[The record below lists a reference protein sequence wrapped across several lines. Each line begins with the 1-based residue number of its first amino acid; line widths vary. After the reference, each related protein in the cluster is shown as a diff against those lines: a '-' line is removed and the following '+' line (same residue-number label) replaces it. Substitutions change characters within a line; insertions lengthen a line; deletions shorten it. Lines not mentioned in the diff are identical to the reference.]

1 MASKQYLMVH
11 FIPGMTDFCHAC
23 IITEKQVSLIFQL
36 TLPLD
41 KECKLNI
48 HKTFRNQPEGLRLV
62 YRSRR
67 SQMFYRRAVLKY
79 FAKIHRKPL
88 VFESFFLIELPALGL
103 QLYQKKAPAQ
113 VFSCEFFENFRN
125 TFFYGTPLGGCF

>member
-1 MASKQYLMVH
+1 MVH

-48 HKTFRNQPEGLRLV
+48 HKTFRNQPEGLRPV
-62 YRSRR
+62 DRSRR
-67 SQMFYRRAVLKY
+67 SQVFYRIAVLKN

-88 VFESFFLIELPALGL
+88 VFESFFFNRVASLGPATLP
-103 QLYQKKAPAQ
+103 KKG
-113 VFSCEFFENFRN
+113 S
-125 TFFYGTPLGGCF
+125 GTGIFL